1 MIVNAQDGE
10 EGCEVEA
17 ERTWRMT
24 SQSALVVSNLG
35 LLNCI
40 GMIHEMFINIIFY
53 RIISICKD
61 GVIFQNLPMEP
72 NFMPGCMQSL
82 SPQVSPWTNF
92 YTPVKLIRHCLHQI
106 SMTQIAQFLSWIL
119 FTLNQTDAIFA
130 GRAVCP
136 LCVGWSEGR
145 EAWPPRESL
154 IYQIHMSGANRALCW
169 ALCCEKEKRTWLL
182 LLRSQLCSWRKQIR

>member
-1 MIVNAQDGE
+1 MQSGSSFPLLNIPQALVFLLGLSSSVMIVNAQDGE

-61 GVIFQNLPMEP
+61 GVIFQNL
-72 NFMPGCMQSL
+72 
-82 SPQVSPWTNF
+82 
-92 YTPVKLIRHCLHQI
+92 
-106 SMTQIAQFLSWIL
+106 
-119 FTLNQTDAIFA
+119 
-130 GRAVCP
+130 CP
-136 LCVGWSEGR
+136 
-145 EAWPPRESL
+145 
-154 IYQIHMSGANRALCW
+154 
-169 ALCCEKEKRTWLL
+169 
-182 LLRSQLCSWRKQIR
+182 